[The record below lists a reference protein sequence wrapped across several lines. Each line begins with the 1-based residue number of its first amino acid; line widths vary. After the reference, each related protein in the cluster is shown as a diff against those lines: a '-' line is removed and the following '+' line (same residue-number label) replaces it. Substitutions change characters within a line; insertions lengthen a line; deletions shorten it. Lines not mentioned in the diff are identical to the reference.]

1 MCIRDQVNSKGKAF
15 LWLPDGS
22 GQAKPFFVENVDSWR
37 VRCPTA
43 SRCYADELHQN
54 VPVFKEAIR
63 ISRMPA
69 SADSPE
75 PASASS
81 DPERPCAVVDA
92 PGRGSSRGGRR
103 TNERTKDERLKEI
116 ARSVEHQLM
125 HILKNKFCMRSKQDA
140 LPARTLPIEHSLTDG
155 EASETFGDRVHVD
168 DVIVPKGR
176 MDRHLFGLHGERVFL
191 VAVDDHRGVMLAY
204 PSRSKSTQDFI
215 GRRSA
220 VELYSDNSPELEG
233 AADEL
238 KLVHPTT
245 IPYRHTS
252 IINRK
257 IRTLE
262 DVSRCALCQA
272 GQG

>member
-1 MCIRDQVNSKGKAF
+1 
-15 LWLPDGS
+15 
-22 GQAKPFFVENVDSWR
+22 
-37 VRCPTA
+37 
-43 SRCYADELHQN
+43 
-54 VPVFKEAIR
+54 
-63 ISRMPA
+63 
-69 SADSPE
+69 
-75 PASASS
+75 
-81 DPERPCAVVDA
+81 
-92 PGRGSSRGGRR
+92 
-103 TNERTKDERLKEI
+103 
-116 ARSVEHQLM
+116 
-125 HILKNKFCMRSKQDA
+125 MRSKQDA

-191 VAVDDHRGVMLAY
+191 VAVDDHTGVMLAY

-220 VELYSDNSPELEG
+220 VDLSSDNSPELEG

-238 KLVHPTT
+238 KLVHLTT

-262 DVSRCALCQA
+262 DVFRCALCQA
-272 GQG
+272 GQVKSLWLLAVQFAATALSLGKPWETLHGAPFSGNKFPFVPWGTLGPKPKSLRRLSLVGGLSRDVVSRKPAKFFRWSRSKTCCWERLR